1 MRIHFYKGKSMGP
14 LLKGLIKLQSVENRL
29 RIVTA
34 KLTRC
39 RRSVIFQENQ
49 LRALQS
55 ALEAK
60 KEEIK
65 LTRVQSDRLE
75 VELKSRDEYIAK
87 YRAAL
92 NLAKTNKEYSAI
104 LTELNTNKA
113 DNSKLEADILEL
125 MRTTEADNAASAEL
139 ETQIAEQTEKV
150 DEIRKNAESNA
161 IAIEQEVTRVQLEW
175 DAAAEGIGPDTLE
188 VFKRTADTYDGE
200 ALAKALQQNERTG
213 VYSCGGCYMRTPDEV
228 VNQLMTNDDLIRCSN
243 CSRIL
248 VLDQADEIL

>member
-1 MRIHFYKGKSMGP
+1 MGP

-29 RIVTA
+29 RVVTA

-55 ALEAK
+55 SLEAK

-75 VELKSRDEYIAK
+75 VELKSRDDHIAK

-113 DNSKLEADILEL
+113 DNSKLEAEILEL
-125 MRTTEADNAASAEL
+125 MKTTEADEATCAEFQS
-139 ETQIAEQTEKV
+139 QIDEQLEKV
-150 DEIRKNAESNA
+150 DLVRKNAETKA
-161 IAIEQEVTRVQLEW
+161 IDLEQDVTRVQLEW
-175 DAAAEGIGPDTLE
+175 DAATEGLSADALDM
-188 VFKRTADTYDGE
+188 FKRIADTYDGE
-200 ALAKALQQNERTG
+200 ALANAEQQDERTG
-213 VYSCGGCYMRTPDEV
+213 VYSCGGCFMRTPDET
-228 VNQLMTNDDLIRCSN
+228 VNQLMTNDDIIRCSN

-248 VLDQADEIL
+248 VLDNPDEVI

>member
-1 MRIHFYKGKSMGP
+1 MGP

-29 RIVTA
+29 RVVTS

-49 LRALQS
+49 LRTLQS

-75 VELKSRDEYIAK
+75 VELKSRDEHIAK

-104 LTELNTNKA
+104 LTDLDTNKA
-113 DNSKLEADILEL
+113 DNSKLETEILEL
-125 MRTTEADNAASAEL
+125 MKTVEAHDAECARL
-139 ETQIAEQTEKV
+139 KIEIDAQKEKV
-150 DEIRKNAESNA
+150 DEIRKKAAAQSVDL
-161 IAIEQEVTRVQLEW
+161 EQDVTRVQQEW
-175 DAAAEGIGPDTLE
+175 NVVAEGISAEALE
-188 VFKRTADTYDGE
+188 MFKRVAETYDGE
-200 ALAKALQQNERTG
+200 ALAHAEQQDERTG
-213 VYSCGGCYMRTPDEV
+213 VYSCGGCYMRTPDET
-228 VNQLMTNDDLIRCSN
+228 VNHLMTNDDIIRCSN

-248 VLDQADEIL
+248 VLVPSEE

>member
-1 MRIHFYKGKSMGP
+1 MGP
-14 LLKGLIKLQSVENRL
+14 LLNGLIKLQSVENRL
-29 RIVTA
+29 RVVQA

-55 ALEAK
+55 SLEAK

-75 VELKSRDEYIAK
+75 VELKSRDEHIAK
-87 YRAAL
+87 FRAAL
-92 NLAKTNKEYSAI
+92 NMAKTNKEYSAI

-125 MRTTEADNAASAEL
+125 MKNSEADEAACVEL
-139 ETQIAEQTEKV
+139 ETQIDEQKGKV
-150 DEIRKNAESNA
+150 DEVRKNAETQA
-161 IAIEQEVTRVQLEW
+161 AELQQEVSKIQIEW
-175 DAAAEGIGPDTLE
+175 DATAEGLDKEALE
-188 VFKRTADTYDGE
+188 IFKKVADTYDGE
-200 ALAKALQQNERTG
+200 ALAQAEQQDERTG
-213 VYSCGGCYMRTPDEV
+213 VYSCGGCFMRMPDET
-228 VNQLMTNDDLIRCSN
+228 VNHLMTNDEILRCSN

-248 VLDQADEIL
+248 VLKPDEAL

>member
-1 MRIHFYKGKSMGP
+1 MGP

-29 RIVTA
+29 RVATA

-49 LRALQS
+49 LRTLQS
-55 ALEAK
+55 TLEAK

-75 VELKSRDEYIAK
+75 VELKSRDDHIAK

-104 LTELNTNKA
+104 LTDLNTNKA
-113 DNSKLEADILEL
+113 DNSKLEAEILEL
-125 MRTTEADNAASAEL
+125 MKTTEADETECAEL
-139 ETQIAEQTEKV
+139 LAQIDAQKERVDVVRKKAQSQSVTLEQ
-150 DEIRKNAESNA
+150 D
-161 IAIEQEVTRVQLEW
+161 VTRVQQEW
-175 DAAAEGIGPDTLE
+175 NAAAEGLSADALE
-188 VFKRTADTYDGE
+188 MFKRVAETYDGE
-200 ALAKALQQNERTG
+200 ALAHAEQQDERTG
-213 VYSCGGCYMRTPDEV
+213 VYSCGGCFMRTPDET
-228 VNQLMTNDDLIRCSN
+228 VNQLMTHDDIIRCSN

-248 VLDQADEIL
+248 VLALSEEPI

>member
-1 MRIHFYKGKSMGP
+1 MGP
-14 LLKGLIKLQSVENRL
+14 LLNGLVKLQSIENRL
-29 RIVTA
+29 RVVQA

-49 LRALQS
+49 LRSLQS

-75 VELKSRDEYIAK
+75 VELKSRDEHIAK

-92 NLAKTNKEYSAI
+92 NMAKTNKEYSAI

-125 MRTTEADNAASAEL
+125 MKNTEADEAACAEL
-139 ETQIAEQTEKV
+139 RTQIDEQMEKV
-150 DEIRKNAESNA
+150 DEVRRTSTTLATDL
-161 IAIEQEVTRVQLEW
+161 EQQVAKVQAEW
-175 DAAAEGIGPDTLE
+175 DAAAEGIDQDTLGT
-188 VFKRTADTYDGE
+188 FKKVADTYDGE
-200 ALAKALQQNERTG
+200 ALAQAEQQDERTG
-213 VYSCGGCYMRTPDEV
+213 IYSCGGCFMRMPDET
-228 VNQLMTNDDLIRCSN
+228 VNHLMTNDEIMRCSN

-248 VLDQADEIL
+248 VLKPADSL

>member
-1 MRIHFYKGKSMGP
+1 MGP

-125 MRTTEADNAASAEL
+125 MRTTEADDVISAEL
-139 ETQIAEQTEKV
+139 VTQIAEQTEKV
-150 DEIRKNAESNA
+150 DQIRKAAETNS
-161 IAIEQEVTRVQLEW
+161 IDIEQEVTRVQLEW
-175 DAAAEGIGPDTLE
+175 NAAAEGITPAVLE

-200 ALAKALQQNERTG
+200 ALAHTMQQDERTG
-213 VYSCGGCYMRTPDEV
+213 VYSCGGCYMRTPDEI

-248 VLDQADEIL
+248 VLDQPDEIL

>member
-1 MRIHFYKGKSMGP
+1 MGP
-14 LLKGLIKLQSVENRL
+14 KLKGLIKLQSVENRL
-29 RIVTA
+29 RVVTA

-113 DNSKLEADILEL
+113 DNSKLEAEILEI
-125 MRTTEADNAASAEL
+125 MKTTEADNAECAEIQGQIDEQL
-139 ETQIAEQTEKV
+139 EQLDDV
-150 DEIRKNAESNA
+150 RKRAESSA
-161 IAIEQEVTRVQLEW
+161 ITLEQDVKRVQLEW
-175 DAAAEGIGPDTLE
+175 DAAAEGISAATIE
-188 VFKRTADTYDGE
+188 IFKRTADTYDGE
-200 ALAKALQQNERTG
+200 ALAHAEQQNERTG
-213 VYSCGGCYMRTPDEV
+213 IYSCGGCFMRMPDEV
-228 VNQLMTNDDLIRCSN
+228 VNQLMTNDDIIRCVN

-248 VLDQADEIL
+248 VLAPAEEAI

>member
-1 MRIHFYKGKSMGP
+1 MGP

-29 RIVTA
+29 RVVTA

-49 LRALQS
+49 LRTLQS

-75 VELKSRDEYIAK
+75 VELKSRDDHIAK

-104 LTELNTNKA
+104 LTDLNTNKA
-113 DNSKLEADILEL
+113 DNSKLEAEILEL
-125 MRTTEADNAASAEL
+125 MKTTEADSAECAELQGQIDAQL
-139 ETQIAEQTEKV
+139 EKL
-150 DEIRKNAESNA
+150 DDIRKNAEA
-161 IAIEQEVTRVQLEW
+161 QAIELEQDVTRVQLEW
-175 DAAAEGIGPDTLE
+175 NAAADGLSPDVLE
-188 VFKRTADTYDGE
+188 VFKRVAETYDGE
-200 ALAKALQQNERTG
+200 ALAHAEQQDERTG
-213 VYSCGGCYMRTPDEV
+213 VYSCGGCFMRTPDEV
-228 VNQLMTNDDLIRCSN
+228 VNQLMTHDDIIRCSN

-248 VLDQADEIL
+248 VLAQNDEIL

>member
-1 MRIHFYKGKSMGP
+1 MGP

-29 RIVTA
+29 RVVTA

-75 VELKSRDEYIAK
+75 VELKSRDEHIAK

-104 LTELNTNKA
+104 LTDLNTNKA
-113 DNSKLEADILEL
+113 DNSKLEAEILEL
-125 MRTTEADNAASAEL
+125 MRTTEADNTESAEL
-139 ETQIAEQTEKV
+139 QSQIDEQLEKL
-150 DEIRKNAESNA
+150 DEIRKNAEAQA
-161 IAIEQEVTRVQLEW
+161 IDLEQNVTRVQLEW
-175 DAAAEGIGPDTLE
+175 NAAAEGIGKETLE
-188 VFKRTADTYDGE
+188 VFKRVAETYDGE
-200 ALAKALQQNERTG
+200 ALAHAEQQDERTG
-213 VYSCGGCYMRTPDEV
+213 VYSCGGCFMRTPDEV
-228 VNQLMTNDDLIRCSN
+228 VNQLMTHDDIIRCSN

-248 VLDQADEIL
+248 VLAHNDEIV

>member
-1 MRIHFYKGKSMGP
+1 MGP

-29 RIVTA
+29 RVVQA

-49 LRALQS
+49 LRTLQS

-60 KEEIK
+60 KEEIQ

-75 VELKSRDEYIAK
+75 VELKSRDEHIAK

-113 DNSKLEADILEL
+113 DNSKLEAEILEL
-125 MRTTEADNAASAEL
+125 MKTIESDEADCVEIQSQIDEQKKRVDDVRKNSATQAVEL
-139 ETQIAEQTEKV
+139 EQNV
-150 DEIRKNAESNA
+150 N
-161 IAIEQEVTRVQLEW
+161 RVQLEW
-175 DAAAEGIGPDTLE
+175 NAAAEGLSAEALE
-188 VFKRTADTYDGE
+188 IFKRTAETYDGE
-200 ALAKALQQNERTG
+200 AIAFAEQQDERTG
-213 VYSCGGCYMRTPDEV
+213 VYSCGGCFMRTPDEV
-228 VNQLMTNDDLIRCSN
+228 VNQLMTHDDIIRCSN

-248 VLDQADEIL
+248 VLGKDHELT

>member
-1 MRIHFYKGKSMGP
+1 MGP

-29 RIVTA
+29 RIATA

-55 ALEAK
+55 ASETK
-60 KEEIK
+60 KEEIL
-65 LTRVQSDRLE
+65 LTRIQSDRLE
-75 VELKSRDEYIAK
+75 VELKGRDEHIAK

-113 DNSKLEADILEL
+113 DNSKLESDILEL
-125 MRTTEADNAASAEL
+125 MRTTEADDTICAEL
-139 ETQIAEQTEKV
+139 RTQIEEQTQKV
-150 DEIRKNAESNA
+150 DEVRKNAEANS
-161 IAIEQEVTRVQLEW
+161 IAIEKDVDRVQAEW
-175 DAAAEGIGPDTLE
+175 NAMAEGIGAGTLE
-188 VFKRTADTYDGE
+188 IFKRTADTYDGE
-200 ALAKALQQNERTG
+200 ALAFTEQQDERTG
-213 VYSCGGCYMRTPDEV
+213 VYCCGGCYMRTPDEII
-228 VNQLMTNDDLIRCSN
+228 NQLMTNDDVIRCSN

-248 VLDQADEIL
+248 VLSQPDEIL

>member
-1 MRIHFYKGKSMGP
+1 MGP
-14 LLKGLIKLQSVENRL
+14 LLNGLIKLQSIENRL
-29 RIVTA
+29 RVVKG

-49 LRALQS
+49 LRSLQS

-65 LTRVQSDRLE
+65 LTKVQADRLE
-75 VELKSRDEYIAK
+75 VELKSRDEHIAK

-113 DNSKLEADILEL
+113 DNSKLESEILEL
-125 MRTTEADNAASAEL
+125 MKTIEVDEAACEEL
-139 ETQIAEQTEKV
+139 KTQIEEQKSKV
-150 DEIRKNAESNA
+150 NEVRKNSEGQSVSLEEEIKKVQVEWDQAA
-161 IAIEQEVTRVQLEW
+161 KDIPAAAIEIFNRV
-175 DAAAEGIGPDTLE
+175 
-188 VFKRTADTYDGE
+188 ADTYDGE
-200 ALAKALQQNERTG
+200 ALAQSEQQDERTG
-213 VYSCGGCYMRTPDEV
+213 VYNCSGCFMRMPDEV
-228 VNQLMTNDDLIRCSN
+228 VNQLMTNDEIIRCSN

-248 VLDQADEIL
+248 VLGEHDL

>member
-1 MRIHFYKGKSMGP
+1 MGP
-14 LLKGLIKLQSVENRL
+14 LLNGLVKLQSVENRL
-29 RIVTA
+29 RVVQA
-34 KLTRC
+34 KLMRC

-49 LRALQS
+49 LRSLQS

-75 VELKSRDEYIAK
+75 VELKSRDEHIAK

-92 NLAKTNKEYSAI
+92 NMAKTNKEYSAI

-125 MRTTEADNAASAEL
+125 MKNTEVDEAACTEL
-139 ETQIAEQTEKV
+139 QTQIDEQKEKV
-150 DEIRKNAESNA
+150 DEVRKTAKTQA
-161 IAIEQEVTRVQLEW
+161 VDLEQEVSKVQAEW
-175 DAAAEGIGPDTLE
+175 DATAAGIDQDTLGT
-188 VFKRTADTYDGE
+188 FKKVADTYDGE
-200 ALAKALQQNERTG
+200 ALAQAEQQDERTG
-213 VYSCGGCYMRTPDEV
+213 IYSCGGCFMRVPDEM
-228 VNQLMTNDDLIRCSN
+228 VNQLMTNDEILRCSN

-248 VLDQADEIL
+248 VLKPADSI

>member
-1 MRIHFYKGKSMGP
+1 MGP

-55 ALEAK
+55 AFEAK

-75 VELKSRDEYIAK
+75 VELKSRDEHIAK

-125 MRTTEADNAASAEL
+125 MRTTEADTTECTEL
-139 ETQIAEQTEKV
+139 EIQIAEQTEKV
-150 DEIRKNAESNA
+150 DEIRKTAESNA
-161 IAIEQEVTRVQLEW
+161 IDIEQEVTRVQLEW
-175 DAAAEGIGPDTLE
+175 NAAAEGIGPGPLE

-200 ALAKALQQNERTG
+200 ALAHTQQQDERTG
-213 VYSCGGCYMRTPDEV
+213 VYSCSGCYMRTPDEI

-248 VLDQADEIL
+248 VLDQTDEVI

>member
-1 MRIHFYKGKSMGP
+1 MGP

-29 RIVTA
+29 RVVNA

-75 VELKSRDEYIAK
+75 VELKSRDEHIAK

-125 MRTTEADNAASAEL
+125 MKTTEADNAACVEL
-139 ETQIAEQTEKV
+139 EAQIDEQTEKV
-150 DEIRKNAESNA
+150 NEIRKTAEARA
-161 IAIEQEVTRVQLEW
+161 IDIEQEVTRVQLEW
-175 DAAAEGIGPDTLE
+175 KAASEGISPDALE
-188 VFKRTADTYDGE
+188 VFKRIADTYDGE
-200 ALAKALQQNERTG
+200 ALANAQQQDERTG
-213 VYSCGGCYMRTPDEV
+213 VYSCGGCFMRTPDEV

-248 VLDQADEIL
+248 VLDQTDEAL

>member
-1 MRIHFYKGKSMGP
+1 MGP

-29 RIVTA
+29 RVVTA

-60 KEEIK
+60 KEEIQ
-65 LTRVQSDRLE
+65 LTKVQSDRLE
-75 VELKSRDEYIAK
+75 MELKSRDEHIAK

-104 LTELNTNKA
+104 LTDLNTNKA
-113 DNSKLEADILEL
+113 DNSKLEAEILEL
-125 MRTTEADNAASAEL
+125 MKTSEADEAECL
-139 ETQIAEQTEKV
+139 ELQNQIDAQKEKV
-150 DEIRKNAESNA
+150 NQVRKNAETQ
-161 IAIEQEVTRVQLEW
+161 AIELEQDVTRVQLEW
-175 DAAAEGIGPDTLE
+175 NAAAEGIDKEALE
-188 VFKRTADTYDGE
+188 IFKRTAETYDGE
-200 ALAKALQQNERTG
+200 ALAVAEQQDERTG
-213 VYSCGGCYMRTPDEV
+213 VYSCGGCFMRTPDEV
-228 VNQLMTNDDLIRCSN
+228 VNQLMTHDDIIRCSN

-248 VLDQADEIL
+248 VLDNDNELG

>member
-1 MRIHFYKGKSMGP
+1 MGP

-29 RIVTA
+29 RVVNA

-49 LRALQS
+49 LRTLQS
-55 ALEAK
+55 SLEAK

-65 LTRVQSDRLE
+65 LTKVQSDRLE
-75 VELKSRDEYIAK
+75 VELKSRDDHIAK

-113 DNSKLEADILEL
+113 DNSKLEAEILEL
-125 MRTTEADNAASAEL
+125 MKTTEADEAACAEL
-139 ETQIAEQTEKV
+139 QGQIDSQKAKV
-150 DEIRKNAESNA
+150 DEIRKNAEA
-161 IAIEQEVTRVQLEW
+161 QAVDLEQDVTRVQLEW
-175 DAAAEGIGPDTLE
+175 NAAAEGIGKETLE
-188 VFKRTADTYDGE
+188 VFKRVAETYDGE
-200 ALAKALQQNERTG
+200 ALAHAEQQDERTG
-213 VYSCGGCYMRTPDEV
+213 VYSCGGCFMRTPDEV
-228 VNQLMTNDDLIRCSN
+228 VNQLMTHDDIIRCSN

-248 VLDQADEIL
+248 VLAKSDEVI